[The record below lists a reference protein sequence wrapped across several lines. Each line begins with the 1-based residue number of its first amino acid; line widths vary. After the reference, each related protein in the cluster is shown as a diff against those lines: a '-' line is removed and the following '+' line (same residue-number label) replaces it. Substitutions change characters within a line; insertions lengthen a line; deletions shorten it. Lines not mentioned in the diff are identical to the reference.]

1 MQTILITGGTGL
13 VGAAL
18 TRLLVAKGY
27 QVIIL
32 SRKARPAEGAVS
44 YAAWDP
50 ANGSI
55 DLKALQAAD
64 CIVHLAGANV
74 GEKRWTKKRKQEIVD
89 SRVQSGG
96 LIAKALQSNPN
107 KVRAVISASAIGWY
121 GDDKQR
127 PKDKPYFTE
136 TDPADSAYLGD
147 TCRKWE
153 EAIQPVSALGKRL
166 VTLRTGIVLSTEGGA
181 LPSFQKPVKM
191 GIASILGSGRQVI
204 SWIHI
209 EDIARLYL
217 YAIENENLQGVFNA
231 VAPQP
236 VSNEHLV
243 ITLAKL
249 MKGKFYIPIN
259 VPSFL
264 LKLVLGEM
272 SIEVLKSATVSSAK
286 ISRNGFQFLF
296 PTIDVALQDSLQ
308 GLKNQSAK
316 QTRTAR

>member
-13 VGAAL
+13 VGSAL
-18 TRLLVAKGY
+18 TKLLVAKGN

-32 SRKARPAEGAVS
+32 TRKAKPAEGAVS
-44 YAAWDP
+44 YAEWDP
-50 ANGSI
+50 AKGSI

-74 GEKRWTKKRKQEIVD
+74 GEKRWSKKRKQEIVD
-89 SRVQSGG
+89 SRVQSGE
-96 LIAKALQSNPN
+96 LITKALQSNAN
-107 KVRAVISASAIGWY
+107 KVRSVISASAIGWY

-127 PKDKPYFTE
+127 PKDKPQFTE
-136 TDPADSAYLGD
+136 DDPADSAYLGE
-147 TCRKWE
+147 TCRQWE

-166 VTLRTGIVLSTEGGA
+166 VILRTGIVLSPEGGA
-181 LPSFQKPVKM
+181 LPSFQKPIKM
-191 GIASILGSGRQVI
+191 GFASILGSGRQVL

-209 EDIARLYL
+209 DDIARLYL
-217 YAIENENLQGVFNA
+217 HAIENENIQGNFNA

-236 VSNEHLV
+236 VTNENLV

-249 MKGKFYIPIN
+249 MKGKFYIPVN

-264 LKLVLGEM
+264 LKIVLGEM

-286 ISRNGFQFLF
+286 ISRNGFQFLY
-296 PTIDVALQDSLQ
+296 PTIETALRSI
-308 GLKNQSAK
+308 
-316 QTRTAR
+316 TRSRD

>member
-13 VGAAL
+13 VGSAL
-18 TRLLVAKGY
+18 TKLLVAKGY

-32 SRKARPAEGAVS
+32 SRKTRPAEGAVS
-44 YAAWDP
+44 YAEWDP
-50 ANGSI
+50 AKGTI

-74 GEKRWTKKRKQEIVD
+74 GEKRWTKKRKQEIID
-89 SRVQSGG
+89 SRVQSGE
-96 LIAKALQSNPN
+96 LIAQSLKSHPN

-121 GDDKQR
+121 GDDKLR
-127 PKDKPYFTE
+127 PKEKSNFTE
-136 TDPADSAYLGD
+136 NDPADSAYLGE

-153 EAIQPVSALGKRL
+153 DAIQPVSALGKRL
-166 VTLRTGIVLSTEGGA
+166 VILRTGIVLSPEGGA
-181 LPSFQKPVKM
+181 LPSFQKPIKL

-209 EDIARLYL
+209 DDIARLYL
-217 YAIENENLQGVFNA
+217 FAIENESLQGIFNA

-236 VSNEHLV
+236 VTNENLV
-243 ITLAKL
+243 LTLAKL
-249 MKGKFYIPIN
+249 MKGRFYIPIN

-264 LKLVLGEM
+264 LKLILGEM

-286 ISRNGFQFLF
+286 VSRSGFQFLY
-296 PTIDVALQDSLQ
+296 PTLLQ
-308 GLKNQSAK
+308 GLINQTAK
-316 QTRTAR
+316 QTAPGE

>member
-13 VGAAL
+13 VGSAL
-18 TRLLVAKGY
+18 TKLLVAKGN

-32 SRKARPAEGAVS
+32 TRKAKPAEGAVS
-44 YAAWDP
+44 YAEWDP
-50 ANGSI
+50 AKGSI

-89 SRVQSGG
+89 SRVQSGE

-107 KVRAVISASAIGWY
+107 KVRSVISASAIGWY

-127 PKDKPYFTE
+127 PKDKSYFTE
-136 TDPADSAYLGD
+136 NDPADSAYLGE

-166 VTLRTGIVLSTEGGA
+166 VILRTGIVLSPEGGA
-181 LPSFQKPVKM
+181 LPSFEKPIKM

-209 EDIARLYL
+209 DDIARLYL
-217 YAIENENLQGVFNA
+217 YAIENENIQGIFNA

-236 VSNEHLV
+236 VTNENLV
-243 ITLAKL
+243 ITLAKQ

-264 LKLVLGEM
+264 LKIILGEM

-286 ISRNGFQFLF
+286 ISKNGFQFLH
-296 PTIDVALQDSLQ
+296 PTIENALRS
-308 GLKNQSAK
+308 
-316 QTRTAR
+316 RH

>member
-13 VGAAL
+13 VGSAL
-18 TRLLVAKGY
+18 TKLLVAKGN

-32 SRKARPAEGAVS
+32 TRKAKPAEGAVS
-44 YAAWDP
+44 YAEWDP
-50 ANGSI
+50 AKGSI

-74 GEKRWTKKRKQEIVD
+74 GEKRWSKKRKQEIVD
-89 SRVQSGG
+89 SRVQSGE
-96 LIAKALQSNPN
+96 LITKALRSNPN
-107 KVRAVISASAIGWY
+107 KVRSVISASAVGWY

-127 PKDKPYFTE
+127 PKDKPQFTE
-136 TDPADSAYLGD
+136 DDPADSAYLGE

-153 EAIQPVSALGKRL
+153 EAIQPVSTLGKRL
-166 VTLRTGIVLSTEGGA
+166 VILRTGIVLSPEGGA
-181 LPSFQKPVKM
+181 LPSFQKPIKM

-209 EDIARLYL
+209 DDVARLYL
-217 YAIENENLQGVFNA
+217 HAIENENIQGVFNA

-236 VSNEHLV
+236 VTNENLV

-249 MKGKFYIPIN
+249 MKGKFYIPVN

-264 LKLVLGEM
+264 LKIVLGEM

-286 ISRNGFQFLF
+286 ISRNGFQFLY
-296 PTIDVALQDSLQ
+296 PTIETALRSF
-308 GLKNQSAK
+308 
-316 QTRTAR
+316 TRSRD